1 MAHQPPC
8 GASLVEGQDLAQ
20 ALATCPLAYKGLI
33 ADCDG
38 VLIDSE
44 PLHADTWVEY
54 LNNHGIDFPA
64 EEFNRFIGVTSPQMM
79 RVLREENRVP
89 ETLDVRKMMDERRY
103 YFYRRLETE
112 LIEIPGA
119 TTFLRTLS
127 SRVPLALAT
136 SNLRETYDH
145 ILRIA
150 GWNGL
155 FSVLVGADDVTHPK
169 PAPDI
174 YQETVRRLNLPP
186 EDCLVFE
193 DSLPGLDAA
202 RTAGLEVVGVATSL
216 PAETLLKHGAR
227 TTIRDFADREALL
240 GALAKR

>member
-1 MAHQPPC
+1 MTHLPPC
-8 GASLVEGQDLAQ
+8 CDSLVEDNDLAQ
-20 ALATCPLAYKGLI
+20 TLATCPLAYKGLI

-38 VLIDSE
+38 VLVNTE

-79 RVLREENRVP
+79 RVLREEKRVP
-89 ETLDVRKMMDERRY
+89 ESLDVRRLMDERRY

-112 LIEIPGA
+112 LIEIEGT
-119 TTFLRTLS
+119 TTFLRALS
-127 SRVPLALAT
+127 GRVPLALAT

-155 FSVLVGADDVTHPK
+155 FSVLVGADDVPQPK

-174 YQETVRRLNLPP
+174 YLETVRRLNLAP
-186 EDCLVFE
+186 EECLVFE
-193 DSLPGLDAA
+193 DSIPGLEAA
-202 RTAGLEVVGVATSL
+202 LAAGLEVVGVATSL
-216 PAETLLKHGAR
+216 PAETLRANGAR
-227 TTIRDFADREALL
+227 TTIRNFADREALL